1 MLICELCLTQ
11 NPNCQ
16 RKLRQPRIRAAIVTK
31 IQKYSIKTLKSADCI
46 EGVKLN
52 KHWIYISHCALYR
65 CRLEYDVFS
74 IIPSPMDIILYRD
87 LPHSLSSDELFE
99 RVRDMPDAIWLD
111 SGKPRGI
118 QGRFDIISACPD
130 ILVETKK
137 GVSHI
142 TDAKGTAES
151 LEDPF
156 DIAKRLLDELQ
167 PIQKPLDA
175 PFYCGLMGYF
185 GYDLGCQLMG
195 ISQQNTVVADLPDMR
210 IGRYLWSLIVDH
222 QTGKNTLLFH
232 PKINADL
239 QAEICRRLLVEESKS
254 LSKNTDFKI
263 TQRFTATV
271 NQQQYQ
277 CAVDRIKNY
286 IAEGDCYQTN
296 YAQHFSAPF
305 QGDLLQAYRQLRQA
319 IPSPYSVFWQWGS
332 KALLSMSPERFI
344 KTSTDNSEIRVE
356 TKPIK
361 GTVLRGNTVFEDQE
375 NAIQLM
381 NSQKDRAENLMIVDL
396 LRNDLGITCVPG
408 SITVPKLFDL
418 ESFANVHHLVSTVQG
433 VLSTD
438 KSPLDLLKGCFP
450 GGSITGAPKKRSMEI
465 IEELEPVKRS
475 AYCGAIGYFCAS
487 GQMDTNIAIR
497 TLVADNQRLHCWG
510 GGGIVADSDAESEY
524 QESINKIRLILDTLE
539 AL

>member
-1 MLICELCLTQ
+1 V
-11 NPNCQ
+11 
-16 RKLRQPRIRAAIVTK
+16 IREVIPTK
-31 IQKYSIKTLKSADCI
+31 IQKHRINNLKSAVCI
-46 EGVKLN
+46 AAVELN
-52 KHWIYISHCALYR
+52 KHWTYLSHCATHR
-65 CRLEYDVFS
+65 CRLEYAVFLN
-74 IIPSPMDIILYRD
+74 IPSPMDQILYRD
-87 LPHSLSSDELFE
+87 LPHNMGSDELFE
-99 RVRDMPDAIWLD
+99 RLRDLPDAIWLD

-130 ILVETKK
+130 TVVETIN
-137 GVSHI
+137 GVSSI
-142 TDAKGTAES
+142 TNAQGTTES

-156 DIAKRLLDELQ
+156 EIAKRLLDELQ
-167 PIQKPLDA
+167 PIKKPDYA
-175 PFYCGLMGYF
+175 PFYCGLIGYF
-185 GYDLGCQLMG
+185 GYDLGTQIMG
-195 ISQQNTVVADLPDMR
+195 VEQQTAEVADLPDMR
-210 IGRYLWSLIVDH
+210 IGRYLWSLVIDH
-222 QTGKNTLLFH
+222 QSGKNTLLFH
-232 PKINADL
+232 PKTSVNL
-239 QAEICRRLLVEESKS
+239 REEIAGRLLAEDYIASSE
-254 LSKNTDFKI
+254 NTDFKI
-263 TQRFTATV
+263 TERFKETV
-271 NQQQYQ
+271 SQQQYQ
-277 CAVDRIKNY
+277 SAVDRIKDY

-296 YAQHFSAPF
+296 YAQHFSALF
-305 QGDLLQAYRQLRQA
+305 QGDLLQAYRQLRQV

-344 KTSTDNSEIRVE
+344 KTSTDGSEIRVE

-361 GTVLRGNTVFEDQE
+361 GTVLRGKTVSEDQE

-396 LRNDLGITCVPG
+396 LRNDLGKTCVPG
-408 SITVPKLFDL
+408 SITVPRLFDL

-438 KSPLDLLKGCFP
+438 KSALDLLKGCFP

-510 GGGIVADSDAESEY
+510 GGGIVADSAAESEY

-539 AL
+539 TL

>member
-1 MLICELCLTQ
+1 MNQ
-11 NPNCQ
+11 
-16 RKLRQPRIRAAIVTK
+16 IV
-31 IQKYSIKTLKSADCI
+31 
-46 EGVKLN
+46 
-52 KHWIYISHCALYR
+52 
-65 CRLEYDVFS
+65 
-74 IIPSPMDIILYRD
+74 YRD
-87 LPHSLSSDELFE
+87 LPSSLSSDELFE
-99 RVRDMPDAIWLD
+99 RLRDLPDAIWLD

-130 ILVETKK
+130 IIVETKN
-137 GVSHI
+137 GASRI
-142 TDAKGTAES
+142 TNTQGMTES
-151 LEDPF
+151 LENPF
-156 DIAKRLLDELQ
+156 DIANRLLDELQ
-167 PIQKPLDA
+167 PIKKPLDA
-175 PFYCGLMGYF
+175 PFYCGLIGYF
-185 GYDLGCQLMG
+185 GYDLGCQLMNVE
-195 ISQQNTVVADLPDMR
+195 QQTTEVVDLPDMR
-210 IGRYLWSLIVDH
+210 IGRYLWSLVLDH

-239 QAEICRRLLVEESKS
+239 QEDICSRLLNNAGKP
-254 LSKNTDFKI
+254 LTKNTGFKI
-263 TQRFTATV
+263 TESFTATV

-277 CAVDRIKNY
+277 RAVDQIKVY

-296 YAQHFSAPF
+296 YAQHFCAHY
-305 QGDLLQAYRQLRQA
+305 QGDLLAAYQQLRQA

-344 KTSTDNSEIRVE
+344 KTSADHSEIRVE

-361 GTVLRGNTVFEDQE
+361 GTVLRGKTVAEDQE
-375 NAIQLM
+375 NAIQLI

-396 LRNDLGITCVPG
+396 LRNDLGKTCVPG
-408 SITVPKLFDL
+408 SINVPKLFDL

-433 VLSTD
+433 VLSAD
-438 KSPLDLLKGCFP
+438 KSALDLLKGCFP

-465 IEELEPVKRS
+465 IEELEPVKRA

-510 GGGIVADSDAESEY
+510 GGGIVADSNAESEY